1 MNRIRTIPIRLIIV
15 ALVGIL
21 LLVAL
26 IGPSG
31 NGASSSAGQAAITR
45 LPRPHP
51 QSQRLDVDASH
62 VETLY
67 PRPHP
72 QSHIRTT
79 ITKTPIGQP

>member
-1 MNRIRTIPIRLIIV
+1 MNRTRTTPIRLIIV

-26 IGPSG
+26 IGPPG
-31 NGASSSAGQAAITR
+31 GGAISSAGQVAVMR

-51 QSQRLDVDASH
+51 QSHRREVDVSR
-62 VETLY
+62 VETVY

-72 QSHIRTT
+72 KSHIRSIATA
-79 ITKTPIGQP
+79 ISQP